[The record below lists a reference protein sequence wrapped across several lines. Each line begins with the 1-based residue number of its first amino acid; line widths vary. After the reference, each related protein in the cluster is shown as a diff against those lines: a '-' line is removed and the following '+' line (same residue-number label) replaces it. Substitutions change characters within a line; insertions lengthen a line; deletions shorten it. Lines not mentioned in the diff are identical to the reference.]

1 MVLNVCS
8 FWICRNSTLKELMSF
23 IDRQGH
29 QGTALI
35 TFKKDIYGLMDAE
48 PFEKSFAAVGRGRKQ
63 WHSDKQLQLRQYC
76 CNEKLQ
82 EFHAAGSFNLYGWQ
96 ATEQVYSWYLILYH
110 SIQSISSV
118 NSRKLINEFIMI
130 FPRSSNTLAA

>member
-1 MVLNVCS
+1 LLLVDLQELNPERVDV
-8 FWICRNSTLKELMSF
+8 FH
-23 IDRQGH
+23 DRQGH

-35 TFKKDIYGLMDAE
+35 TFKKDIYGLMDVEA
-48 PFEKSFAAVGRGRKQ
+48 FEKSFAAVGRGRKQ
-63 WHSDKQLQLRQYC
+63 WQLDKQLQLQLHQYC

-96 ATEQVYSWYLILYH
+96 ATEQVYSWHLILYH

-118 NSRKLINEFIMI
+118 NF
-130 FPRSSNTLAA
+130 

>member
-1 MVLNVCS
+1 MDLQEFNPERVDV
-8 FWICRNSTLKELMSF
+8 FH
-23 IDRQGH
+23 DRQGH

-48 PFEKSFAAVGRGRKQ
+48 AFEKSFATVGRGRKQ
-63 WHSDKQLQLRQYC
+63 WHSNKQLQLHQYC

-82 EFHAAGSFNLYGWQ
+82 EFHAACHLN
-96 ATEQVYSWYLILYH
+96 LILYR

-118 NSRKLINEFIMI
+118 NSPKLINEFIMI
-130 FPRSSNTLAA
+130 FPRSSNTLVA

>member
-1 MVLNVCS
+1 VDLQEFNPERVDV
-8 FWICRNSTLKELMSF
+8 FH
-23 IDRQGH
+23 DRQGH

-35 TFKKDIYGLMDAE
+35 TFKKDIYGLDAE
-48 PFEKSFAAVGRGRKQ
+48 AFEKSFAAVGRGHKQ
-63 WHSDKQLQLRQYC
+63 WHSDKQLQLHQYC

-110 SIQSISSV
+110 SIQSISFV

-130 FPRSSNTLAA
+130 FPRSSNTLAP